1 MWLFIK
7 ERIFM
12 REKILEDLKLS
23 MKAQDKEKLTVIRM
37 IKGAMQMEELNKKHE
52 LTDDEVIAIISKQ
65 IKSRKEAIVEFE
77 KANREDLIEQNKKEI
92 EILNTYM
99 PEQLSDEEI
108 QKVIDE
114 AFSKINPTSQSDMG
128 KIIGSISPI
137 LKGKADMGMVSKIVK
152 EKLSNL

>member
-1 MWLFIK
+1 
-7 ERIFM
+7 M
-12 REKILEDLKLS
+12 REKILEDLKLA
-23 MKAQDKEKLTVIRM
+23 MKAQDKEKLSVIRM
-37 IKGAMQMEELNKKHE
+37 LKGAMQMEELNKKHE

-77 KANREDLIEQNKKEI
+77 KANRTDLVEQNKAEI

-99 PEQLSDEEI
+99 PEQMSDEEI
-108 QKVIDE
+108 NKVIDE
-114 AFSKINPTSQSDMG
+114 AFSKINPTSERDMG

-137 LKGKADMGMVSKIVK
+137 LRGKADMGNVSKIVK

>member
-1 MWLFIK
+1 
-7 ERIFM
+7 M
-12 REKILEDLKLS
+12 RNKILEDLKLA
-23 MKAQDKEKLTVIRM
+23 MKAQDKEKLAVIRM
-37 IKGAMQMEELNKKHE
+37 IKGAIQMEELNKKHE

-108 QKVIDE
+108 NKVIEE

-152 EKLSNL
+152 ERLSNL

>member
-12 REKILEDLKLS
+12 RNKILEDLKLA
-23 MKAQDKEKLTVIRM
+23 MKNQDKEKLSVVRM
-37 IKGAMQMEELNKKHE
+37 IKGAIQMEELNKKHE
-52 LTDDEVIAIISKQ
+52 LTDDEVIAIIAKQ

-77 KANREDLIEQNKKEI
+77 KANRNDLVEQNKSEI

-108 QKVIDE
+108 MKVIDE
-114 AFSKINPTSQSDMG
+114 AF
-128 KIIGSISPI
+128 
-137 LKGKADMGMVSKIVK
+137 A
-152 EKLSNL
+152 

>member
-1 MWLFIK
+1 
-7 ERIFM
+7 M

-108 QKVIDE
+108 YKVIDE
-114 AFSKINPTSQSDMG
+114 AFSKINPTSERDMG

-137 LKGKADMGMVSKIVK
+137 LKGKADMGIVSKIVK